1 MSNRRNFLKKSA
13 LFGGGLLISRLVKS
27 EMTIPNL
34 PSKSKET
41 IFLST
46 WNHGVPANKKAYEV
60 IESGGSLLDA
70 LEKAANVSES
80 NPKNT
85 SVGLGGM
92 PDRDGHV
99 TLDAAMMDGKG
110 NAGCVCFL
118 EGFENPISIAR
129 KVMEETP
136 HVILAG
142 EGAAQFARSQGFK
155 EIDLLTPETKKAWEE
170 WSKEARYSPE
180 VNVEN
185 HDTIGLVG
193 LHKGEVA
200 ATCTTSGLAF
210 KMRGRVGDSPI
221 LGAGLFADEEV
232 GACSATG
239 LGEYVLKSQTSFL
252 VLELMRQGK
261 TAEQACK
268 LALERIKTK
277 FLDPNPELEF
287 QVGLV
292 VIGINGD
299 FAGYSILPDYQYALT
314 KNGKTDLIDAPF
326 IMEKRR

>member
-1 MSNRRNFLKKSA
+1 MNNRRNFLKKTA
-13 LFGGGLLISRLVKS
+13 LFGGGILLSPLAKAELS
-27 EMTIPNL
+27 TSMIP
-34 PSKSKET
+34 SITKES

-46 WNHGVPANKKAYEV
+46 WNHGVPANEKALEV

-80 NPKNT
+80 DPKNT

-129 KVMEETP
+129 KVMEKTP
-136 HVILAG
+136 HVILVG

-155 EIDLLTPETKKAWEE
+155 EINLLTPETKKAWEE
-170 WSKEARYSPE
+170 WSIKAKYSPE

-185 HDTIGLVG
+185 HDTIGVVG

-200 ATCTTSGLAF
+200 ATCTTSGMAF

-221 LGAGLFADEEV
+221 LGAGLFADNEV
-232 GACSATG
+232 GACAATG

-252 VLELMRQGK
+252 VLELMRQGS
-261 TAEQACK
+261 TAEKACK
-268 LALERIKTK
+268 IALERIKSK
-277 FLDPNPELEF
+277 FLDTNPDLEF

-292 VIGINGD
+292 VIGVNGD
-299 FAGYSILPDYQYALT
+299 YAGYSILPGYQYAYT
-314 KNGKTDLIDAPF
+314 KGGITELIDAPYL
-326 IMEKRR
+326 MDRK

>member
-13 LFGGGLLISRLVKS
+13 LIGGGILLSPLAKAELSIPEMISNS
-27 EMTIPNL
+27 ED
-34 PSKSKET
+34 S

-46 WNHGVPANKKAYEV
+46 WNHGVPANKKALE
-60 IESGGSLLDA
+60 IIKSGGSLLDA

-99 TLDAAMMDGKG
+99 TLDAAVMDGKG

-136 HVILAG
+136 HVILVG

-155 EIDLLTPETKKAWEE
+155 EIELLTEESKKAWEE
-170 WSKEARYSPE
+170 WSKEAKYSPE

-185 HDTIGLVG
+185 HDTIGVVG

-200 ATCTTSGLAF
+200 ATCTTSGMAF

-232 GACSATG
+232 GACAATG

-252 VLELMRQGK
+252 VLELMRQGNS
-261 TAEQACK
+261 AEKSCK
-268 LALERIKTK
+268 IALERIKTK

-299 FAGYSILPDYQYALT
+299 YAGYSILPGYQYAIT
-314 KNGKTDLIDAPF
+314 KRGNTELIDAPYLA
-326 IMEKRR
+326 KRRG

>member
-13 LFGGGLLISRLVKS
+13 LFGGGLLISPLVKS
-27 EMTIPNL
+27 EMVIPNL

-60 IESGGSLLDA
+60 IDSGGSLIDA
-70 LEKAANVSES
+70 LEKGANISES

-118 EGFENPISIAR
+118 EGFENPINIAR

-136 HVILAG
+136 HVLLAG

-155 EIDLLTPETKKAWEE
+155 EIELLTPETKKAWQE
-170 WSKEARYSPE
+170 WRKEAKYSPE

-200 ATCTTSGLAF
+200 AACTTSGLAF

-261 TAEQACK
+261 TAEQACRI
-268 LALERIKTK
+268 ALERIKTK
-277 FLDPNPELEF
+277 FLDPNPDLEF

-299 FAGYSILPDYQYALT
+299 YAGYSIVPGYQYALT
-314 KNGKTDLIDAPF
+314 INGKTDLIDAPF
-326 IMEKRR
+326 LMKRK